1 MHVYTPEQWLLLFY
15 FYCLCGWIWESCF
28 VSCKQ
33 RRWVNRGFLHGPWLP
48 IYGSGAIII
57 LFATLPVKGS
67 AIGIALMG
75 TFAATLLEYVTGAVM
90 ERIFKMRYWDYS
102 NQPCNLN
109 GYICLT
115 SSIGWAGFSWLLVRV
130 IHPPIDRLLQDIP
143 FYLTGPLAGALTVL
157 FVWDVVTS
165 VRQALDLR
173 ELLTKLT
180 EENEEL
186 RRLAKR
192 AEVVSALAD
201 DDLRKF
207 RERTELQRVMLTLR
221 MEELQAERRERSDRR
236 KAALDAALEERLRRR
251 SEARLSSLDS
261 VREALEKGIAQAGL
275 SPMVGGVPA
284 EDLKRELREAIEKL
298 ERARKTVQSRES
310 RRYRQAA
317 RILRGNPSA
326 RAPRHGEAL
335 RSLRDVAG
343 LRGKGKED

>member
-1 MHVYTPEQWLLLFY
+1 MRVYTPEQWLLLFY

-57 LFATLPVKGS
+57 LFATLPVRGS

-90 ERIFKMRYWDYS
+90 ERIFKMRYWDYT
-102 NQPCNLN
+102 NQPFNLN

-130 IHPPIDRLLQDIP
+130 IHPPIDRLLRDVP

-165 VRQALDLR
+165 VRQALDLK

-207 RERTELQRVMLTLR
+207 RERTELQRVMLSLR
-221 MEELQAERRERSDRR
+221 MEELQAERKERGARR
-236 KAALDAALEERLRRR
+236 KAALEERLRRR

-284 EDLKRELREAIEKL
+284 EDLKRELREAIKKL

-343 LRGKGKED
+343 IRGKEKDD

>member
-1 MHVYTPEQWLLLFY
+1 MHVYSPEQWLLLFY

-33 RRWVNRGFLHGPWLP
+33 RHWVNRGFLHGPWLP

-57 LFATLPVKGS
+57 LFATLPVRGS

-90 ERIFKMRYWDYS
+90 ERIFKMRYWDYT
-102 NQPCNLN
+102 NQPFNLN

-130 IHPPIDRLLQDIP
+130 IHPPIDRLLRDVP

-165 VRQALDLR
+165 VRQALDLK

-207 RERTELQRVMLTLR
+207 RERTELQRVMLSLR
-221 MEELQAERRERSDRR
+221 MEELQAERRERGARR

-343 LRGKGKED
+343 IRGKEKDD

>member
-90 ERIFKMRYWDYS
+90 ERIFKMRYWDYT
-102 NQPCNLN
+102 NQPFNLN

-130 IHPPIDRLLQDIP
+130 IHPPIDRLLQDVP

-165 VRQALDLR
+165 VRQALDLK

-180 EENEEL
+180 
-186 RRLAKR
+186 AHDK
-192 AEVVSALAD
+192 
-201 DDLRKF
+201 
-207 RERTELQRVMLTLR
+207 
-221 MEELQAERRERSDRR
+221 
-236 KAALDAALEERLRRR
+236 
-251 SEARLSSLDS
+251 
-261 VREALEKGIAQAGL
+261 
-275 SPMVGGVPA
+275 
-284 EDLKRELREAIEKL
+284 
-298 ERARKTVQSRES
+298 
-310 RRYRQAA
+310 
-317 RILRGNPSA
+317 
-326 RAPRHGEAL
+326 
-335 RSLRDVAG
+335 
-343 LRGKGKED
+343 

>member
-33 RRWVNRGFLHGPWLP
+33 RHWVNRGFLHGPWLP

-130 IHPPIDRLLQDIP
+130 IHPPIDRLLRDVP

-207 RERTELQRVMLTLR
+207 RERTELQRVMLSLR

-236 KAALDAALEERLRRR
+236 KAALDAALEERLRR

-261 VREALEKGIAQAGL
+261 VKEALEKGLAQAGL
-275 SPMVGGVPA
+275 SPMVGGTPA
-284 EDLKRELREAIEKL
+284 EDLKRELREALEKL
-298 ERARKTVQSRES
+298 ERTRKTVQSRES

>member
-1 MHVYTPEQWLLLFY
+1 
-15 FYCLCGWIWESCF
+15 
-28 VSCKQ
+28 
-33 RRWVNRGFLHGPWLP
+33 
-48 IYGSGAIII
+48 
-57 LFATLPVKGS
+57 
-67 AIGIALMG
+67 MG

-130 IHPPIDRLLQDIP
+130 IHPPIDRLLRDVP

-165 VRQALDLR
+165 VRQALDLK

-261 VREALEKGIAQAGL
+261 VKEALEKGLAQAGL

-284 EDLKRELREAIEKL
+284 EDLKRELREAIKKL

-343 LRGKGKED
+343 IRGKEKDD

>member
-1 MHVYTPEQWLLLFY
+1 MERVYTFSSPLLPA
-15 FYCLCGWIWESCF
+15 GKEGG
-28 VSCKQ
+28 V
-33 RRWVNRGFLHGPWLP
+33 LP
-48 IYGSGAIII
+48 IPPEIARNLGTG
-57 LFATLPVKGS
+57 PV
-67 AIGIALMG
+67 
-75 TFAATLLEYVTGAVM
+75 TV
-90 ERIFKMRYWDYS
+90 
-102 NQPCNLN
+102 
-109 GYICLT
+109 
-115 SSIGWAGFSWLLVRV
+115 LVEGR
-130 IHPPIDRLLQDIP
+130 
-143 FYLTGPLAGALTVL
+143 PLAGALTVL

-221 MEELQAERRERSDRR
+221 MEELQAEHRERSDRR

-261 VREALEKGIAQAGL
+261 VKEALEKGLAQAGL
-275 SPMVGGVPA
+275 SPMVGGTPA
-284 EDLKRELREAIEKL
+284 EDLKRELREALEKL
-298 ERARKTVQSRES
+298 ERTRKTVQSRES

>member
-1 MHVYTPEQWLLLFY
+1 M
-15 FYCLCGWIWESCF
+15 
-28 VSCKQ
+28 
-33 RRWVNRGFLHGPWLP
+33 
-48 IYGSGAIII
+48 
-57 LFATLPVKGS
+57 
-67 AIGIALMG
+67 
-75 TFAATLLEYVTGAVM
+75 
-90 ERIFKMRYWDYS
+90 
-102 NQPCNLN
+102 
-109 GYICLT
+109 
-115 SSIGWAGFSWLLVRV
+115 
-130 IHPPIDRLLQDIP
+130 LQDIP

-221 MEELQAERRERSDRR
+221 MEELQAEHRERSDRR

-261 VREALEKGIAQAGL
+261 VKEALEKGLAQAGL
-275 SPMVGGVPA
+275 SPMVGGIPA
-284 EDLKRELREAIEKL
+284 EDLKRELREALEKL
-298 ERARKTVQSRES
+298 ERTCFFHFRLPLMHAE
-310 RRYRQAA
+310 
-317 RILRGNPSA
+317 
-326 RAPRHGEAL
+326 
-335 RSLRDVAG
+335 
-343 LRGKGKED
+343 

>member
-1 MHVYTPEQWLLLFY
+1 MAL
-15 FYCLCGWIWESCF
+15 GNI
-28 VSCKQ
+28 
-33 RRWVNRGFLHGPWLP
+33 
-48 IYGSGAIII
+48 GSGGLGGTGNDSGGRLAAI
-57 LFATLPVKGS
+57 LVALS
-67 AIGIALMG
+67 IAL
-75 TFAATLLEYVTGAVM
+75 FTL
-90 ERIFKMRYWDYS
+90 
-102 NQPCNLN
+102 
-109 GYICLT
+109 
-115 SSIGWAGFSWLLVRV
+115 SSREGG
-130 IHPPIDRLLQDIP
+130 
-143 FYLTGPLAGALTVL
+143 TGPLSSVRNAFT
-157 FVWDVVTS
+157 VVTTPFDYLGLVVTRPVS
-165 VRQALDLR
+165 GLANVFENLTADRATLS
-173 ELLTKLT
+173 ELE

-207 RERTELQRVMLTLR
+207 RERTELQRVMLSLR
-221 MEELQAERRERSDRR
+221 MEELQAERKERGARR

-284 EDLKRELREAIEKL
+284 EDLKRELREAIKKL

-343 LRGKGKED
+343 LRGKEKDD

>member
-115 SSIGWAGFSWLLVRV
+115 SSIGWAGFSSNSVMVSFSSTLMMPKR
-130 IHPPIDRLLQDIP
+130 
-143 FYLTGPLAGALTVL
+143 GASSQS
-157 FVWDVVTS
+157 TS
-165 VRQALDLR
+165 I
-173 ELLTKLT
+173 T
-180 EENEEL
+180 E
-186 RRLAKR
+186 
-192 AEVVSALAD
+192 
-201 DDLRKF
+201 
-207 RERTELQRVMLTLR
+207 M
-221 MEELQAERRERSDRR
+221 
-236 KAALDAALEERLRRR
+236 
-251 SEARLSSLDS
+251 
-261 VREALEKGIAQAGL
+261 
-275 SPMVGGVPA
+275 
-284 EDLKRELREAIEKL
+284 
-298 ERARKTVQSRES
+298 VQSAPVFLWWAS
-310 RRYRQAA
+310 
-317 RILRGNPSA
+317 ILS
-326 RAPRHGEAL
+326 
-335 RSLRDVAG
+335 
-343 LRGKGKED
+343 

>member
-1 MHVYTPEQWLLLFY
+1 MRVYTPEQWLLLFY

-33 RRWVNRGFLHGPWLP
+33 RHWVNRGFLHGPWLP

-57 LFATLPVKGS
+57 LFATLPVRGS

-90 ERIFKMRYWDYS
+90 ERIFKMRYWDYT
-102 NQPCNLN
+102 NQPFNLN

-130 IHPPIDRLLQDIP
+130 IHPPIDRLLQDVP

-165 VRQALDLR
+165 VRQALDLK

-207 RERTELQRVMLTLR
+207 RE
-221 MEELQAERRERSDRR
+221 
-236 KAALDAALEERLRRR
+236 
-251 SEARLSSLDS
+251 
-261 VREALEKGIAQAGL
+261 
-275 SPMVGGVPA
+275 
-284 EDLKRELREAIEKL
+284 AIKKL

-343 LRGKGKED
+343 IRGKEKDD

>member
-1 MHVYTPEQWLLLFY
+1 MRVYTPEQWLLLFY

-57 LFATLPVKGS
+57 LFATLPVRGS

-90 ERIFKMRYWDYS
+90 ERIFKMRYWDYT
-102 NQPCNLN
+102 NQPFNLN

-130 IHPPIDRLLQDIP
+130 IHPPIDRLLRDVP

-207 RERTELQRVMLTLR
+207 RERTELQRVMLSLR
-221 MEELQAERRERSDRR
+221 MEELQAERKERGARR
-236 KAALDAALEERLRRR
+236 KAALDAAL
-251 SEARLSSLDS
+251 
-261 VREALEKGIAQAGL
+261 EALEKGIAQAGL

-284 EDLKRELREAIEKL
+284 EDLKRELREAIKKL

-343 LRGKGKED
+343 IRGKEKDD